1 MSTITEALAELKTL
15 DKRLSTKR
23 DFVRNYMF
31 RLDNLKDPFEKD
43 GGSQEKVAAELQSMS
58 DLEARAV
65 SLRRAIQS
73 ANEKTILS
81 LHGTE
86 MSIADW
92 LVWRR
97 EVAPNQKMFLQEMSR
112 RLIQARETINRQQA
126 GVTDAAKV
134 QMIVNIDESKLN
146 KDLEKI
152 ELILG
157 DLDGQL
163 SLKNATVMI

>member
-1 MSTITEALAELKTL
+1 MSTITEALAELKTI
-15 DKRLSTKR
+15 DKRLSAKR
-23 DFVRNYMF
+23 DFIRNYMF
-31 RLDNLKDPFEKD
+31 RLDNLKDPFEKE
-43 GGSQEKVAAELQSMS
+43 GGSQDKVQAELQSIS
-58 DLEARAV
+58 DLESRAV

-73 ANEKTILS
+73 ANEKTILN
-81 LHGTE
+81 LHGSE

-97 EVAPNQKMFLQEMSR
+97 EVAPNQKMFAQELSR
-112 RLIQARETINRQQA
+112 RLMQARETINRQQA
-126 GVTDAAKV
+126 GTSDTNKV
-134 QMIVNIDESKLN
+134 QMVVNIDESRLN

-163 SLKNATVMI
+163 SLKNATVMV